1 MDAGKIDRKEDT
13 MKYLKQFGIIM
24 VITFIGE
31 LLKYILPLP
40 VPASIYGLIILFVAL
55 LTGII
60 KLEQVKETAGF
71 LITIMPI
78 MFVPAGVQLLES
90 WQMLQGIVGQ
100 VIVIMIVSTI
110 VVMVISGR
118 VTQSVMWLGRKQ
130 KKENENE

>member
-55 LTGII
+55 LTGVI

-100 VIVIMIVSTI
+100 VIVVMIVSTI
-110 VVMVISGR
+110 VVMVVSGR